1 MPVDLDSR
9 IVERGRQLYE
19 RIEEGAPSFFAKDWK
34 SKILDR
40 SMNDDAFKVEMFRFV
55 DVFPALNESKS
66 VAQHLREYFARPDQ
80 DFSKILQ
87 WAIKSIDS
95 DSLAARI
102 VARGIGANIRSMG
115 RQFIAGE
122 SAEGALS
129 VLRKLRKKGLA
140 FTMDI
145 LGEAIVSETEA
156 DAYARQYID
165 LLEVMGRETASWAG
179 LAPGTDGLDWGS
191 SPKINVSVKA
201 SAMYSQMNARAFD
214 HSIGKAKERLR
225 PILRRAME
233 VGAFVNVDMEHHS
246 LKSLTLALYRSLM
259 EEPEFKGYPH
269 TGIAIQA
276 YLRESEQDV
285 SNLIDW
291 CRAHNQRITIRLV
304 KGAYWDT
311 EVMTARQNNWPV
323 PVFTYKHDS
332 DANFERVARLVLG
345 NHQHLSL
352 ACGSHNIR
360 SIAAVIETAHEMRVP
375 EDRLEFQILYGMA
388 EPIRN
393 ALLKDGLRLR
403 LYAPIGDLV
412 PGMAYLVRR
421 LLENTSN
428 ESFLRKSFLE
438 SVSHDELL
446 RDPASVAASNRTL
459 PGVSETGDGDEES
472 AVKHK
477 DEMGPFQN
485 IPPFDWTLAEHRY
498 AMSRAIEN
506 ARADLPL
513 QIPLQIGGEA
523 VETEDTIQ
531 SINPNRPEE
540 VVGFV
545 ASASAEH
552 AEQAIGAAKA
562 AFTDW
567 RDTPAAERAGYLFK
581 AAEIARKRRHELCAL
596 QILEAGKTWSEADG
610 DVGEAIDFVEY
621 YGREMLRLGTPRE
634 IGDAPGEDS
643 LLFYEPRGVV
653 SVIAPWNFPL
663 AISMGMVSAALVTGN
678 TVVYK
683 PASDTPV
690 TGWMIYQVFHQAG
703 LKQGALNY
711 LPGPGGEIGDL
722 LVTHQDVS
730 MIAFTGSKEVGLRI
744 IRLSSEV
751 PQGSQGMKRVVAEMG
766 GKNAIVID
774 SDADLDE
781 AIPNVLHSAFGYQG
795 QKCSACS
802 RLVVLESVHDK
813 LIERLRAAA
822 ESIHLGASEQPWTYM
837 GAVISA
843 SAQEKIKSYIEVGK
857 QEGTLVLERQPTD
870 TSGFFVP
877 LTIFKDILPGH
888 RLAQEEIFGPV
899 LSIIKAKDFDDAL
912 QIANGTEY
920 ALTGGVF
927 SRSPENIAKARRQ
940 FRVGNL
946 YINRGCTGAIVN
958 RHPFGGFKMSGVGSK
973 AGGPDY
979 LLQFM
984 LPRNVVENTIR
995 RGFAPDEGFQT
1006 A

>member
-9 IVERGRQLYE
+9 IVERGRQLYA

-40 SMNDDAFKVEMFRFV
+40 SMNDDSFKVEMFRFV

-87 WAIKSIDS
+87 WAIKSIDP

-122 SAEGALS
+122 SAEGALWG
-129 VLRKLRKKGLA
+129 LRKLRKKGLA

-145 LGEAIVSETEA
+145 LGEAVVSETEA
-156 DAYARQYID
+156 DAYARQYSD
-165 LLEVMGRETASWAG
+165 LLEVMSRETASWEG

-233 VGAFVNVDMEHHS
+233 AGAFVNLDMEHHS

-291 CRAHNQRITIRLV
+291 CHAHDQRVTIRLV

-323 PVFTYKHDS
+323 PVFTNKHDS

-388 EPIRN
+388 EPVRN
-393 ALLKDGLRLR
+393 ALLKEGLRLR

-459 PGVSETGDGDEES
+459 PGVSETGDGAEQS
-472 AVKHK
+472 AAKQK
-477 DEMGPFQN
+477 DEMGPFRN

-506 ARADLPL
+506 ARGDLPL

-523 VETEDTIQ
+523 VETE
-531 SINPNRPEE
+531 
-540 VVGFV
+540 
-545 ASASAEH
+545 A
-552 AEQAIGAAKA
+552 
-562 AFTDW
+562 
-567 RDTPAAERAGYLFK
+567 
-581 AAEIARKRRHELCAL
+581 
-596 QILEAGKTWSEADG
+596 
-610 DVGEAIDFVEY
+610 
-621 YGREMLRLGTPRE
+621 
-634 IGDAPGEDS
+634 
-643 LLFYEPRGVV
+643 
-653 SVIAPWNFPL
+653 
-663 AISMGMVSAALVTGN
+663 
-678 TVVYK
+678 
-683 PASDTPV
+683 
-690 TGWMIYQVFHQAG
+690 
-703 LKQGALNY
+703 
-711 LPGPGGEIGDL
+711 
-722 LVTHQDVS
+722 
-730 MIAFTGSKEVGLRI
+730 
-744 IRLSSEV
+744 
-751 PQGSQGMKRVVAEMG
+751 
-766 GKNAIVID
+766 
-774 SDADLDE
+774 
-781 AIPNVLHSAFGYQG
+781 
-795 QKCSACS
+795 
-802 RLVVLESVHDK
+802 
-813 LIERLRAAA
+813 
-822 ESIHLGASEQPWTYM
+822 
-837 GAVISA
+837 
-843 SAQEKIKSYIEVGK
+843 
-857 QEGTLVLERQPTD
+857 
-870 TSGFFVP
+870 
-877 LTIFKDILPGH
+877 
-888 RLAQEEIFGPV
+888 
-899 LSIIKAKDFDDAL
+899 
-912 QIANGTEY
+912 
-920 ALTGGVF
+920 
-927 SRSPENIAKARRQ
+927 
-940 FRVGNL
+940 
-946 YINRGCTGAIVN
+946 
-958 RHPFGGFKMSGVGSK
+958 
-973 AGGPDY
+973 
-979 LLQFM
+979 
-984 LPRNVVENTIR
+984 TIR
-995 RGFAPDEGFQT
+995 VDQPESA
-1006 A
+1006 